1 MVMELFFE
9 NKVFRF
15 LFLPLLFI
23 SCSSDLDFDQA
34 RDLKLKPVIV
44 ANLAH
49 FDVPA
54 SQLTDDGGTH
64 IAFDTRDFDIFKD
77 KFFTEDLLKAEFDFE
92 IENTINRA
100 FNVQLLLINANNE
113 TLDTISFPV
122 PAYTGSP
129 NVIKYPTEVFENQRL
144 ELLKQ
149 TVKIGFV
156 LIIAAGPPLDEN
168 STGNIKLKSGG
179 TAYLEIE

>member
-1 MVMELFFE
+1 M
-9 NKVFRF
+9 
-15 LFLPLLFI
+15 PLLFI
-23 SCSSDLDFDQA
+23 SCSSDLDFDQVN
-34 RDLKLKPVIV
+34 DLKLKPVVV

-49 FDVPA
+49 FNVPA
-54 SQLTDDGGTH
+54 SQLRDDGGTH
-64 IAFDTRDFDIFKD
+64 IAFDAREFDVFKD

-92 IENTINRA
+92 IENTIDRA
-100 FNVQLLLINANNE
+100 FDLQLLLLNANDE
-113 TLDTISFPV
+113 TLETISFPV

-156 LIIAAGPPLDEN
+156 LIVATGPPLNED
-168 STGNIKLKSGG
+168 STGNIKLKSSA

>member
-1 MVMELFFE
+1 MKLFFE

-15 LFLPLLFI
+15 LLLPLLFI
-23 SCSSDLDFDQA
+23 SCSSDLDFDQVN
-34 RDLKLKPVIV
+34 DLKLEPVV
-44 ANLAH
+44 VGNLAH

-54 SQLTDDGGTH
+54 NQLTDDGGSH
-64 IAFDTRDFDIFKD
+64 VAFDTREFDIFKD

-100 FNVQLLLINANNE
+100 FAVQFILQNANNE
-113 TLDTISFPV
+113 TLDIISFPV
-122 PAYTGSP
+122 PAYTGTT
-129 NVIKYPTEVFENQRL
+129 NIIKYPTEVFENERL
-144 ELLKQ
+144 AMLKQ

-156 LIIAAGPPLDEN
+156 LIVSAGPPLDEN
-168 STGNIKLKSGG
+168 STGSIKLKSSA